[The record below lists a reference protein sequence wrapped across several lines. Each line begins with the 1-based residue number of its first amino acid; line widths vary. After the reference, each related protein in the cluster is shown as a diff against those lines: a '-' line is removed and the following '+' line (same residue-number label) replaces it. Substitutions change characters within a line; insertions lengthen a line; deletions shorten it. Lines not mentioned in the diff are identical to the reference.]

1 MPCCLA
7 DQRKSRLSLM
17 NQENLTGSTN
27 SDDKSGDT
35 EAISLSILELNSPGA
50 LLPDVGSPVQR
61 DLYD

>member
-7 DQRKSRLSLM
+7 DQRKSKLSLM
-17 NQENLTGSTN
+17 TQENLTGSRN

-35 EAISLSILELNSPGA
+35 EAISLSILELHSLGA